1 MTFRILALP
10 GDGIGPEVVASARK
24 VMNALALK
32 SGWRFSWQEALI
44 GGAAIEAEGVPLPDR
59 TLEAALEADA
69 VLLGA
74 VGGPAWD
81 GLPGH
86 LRPER
91 GLLQLR
97 RALGTFANLRPI
109 RCLDALADHTPLK
122 PDVVRGTDILFVREL
137 TGGLYFGDKGQDA
150 RGAYDVCR
158 YSESEIARVVRLAA
172 HLAAGRR
179 GHLTLIDKANV
190 LETSRLWRRVAKRIL
205 AEEFPNLAFD
215 IQLVDAAAMRLI
227 QAPRRFDV
235 IVTENLFGDILTDEA
250 SVLAGSIGL
259 IPSASLGEDG
269 MPGLYEPVHGSAP
282 DIAGTGRANPIGMI
296 ASCALMLEWSARRP
310 DLARLVEE
318 AIARTLTVG
327 MLTADLGGSGDT
339 VTVTDAVIGQLASLS
354 QAVPAP
360 AE

>member
-10 GDGIGPEVVASARK
+10 GDGIGPEVMASARK
-24 VMNALALK
+24 LLNALALK
-32 SGWRFSWQEALI
+32 SGWRFSWQEELI
-44 GGAAIEAEGVPLPDR
+44 GGTAIEAEGVPLPDR

-97 RALGTFANLRPI
+97 RALGVFANLRPI
-109 RCLDALADHTPLK
+109 RCHPALADRTPLRREI
-122 PDVVRGTDILFVREL
+122 VSGTDILFVREL
-137 TGGLYFGDKGQDA
+137 TGGLYFGEKGQDG

-158 YSESEIARVVRLAA
+158 YSEEEVARVVRLAA
-172 HLAAGRR
+172 RLARSRR
-179 GHLTLIDKANV
+179 SRLTLVDKANV
-190 LETSRLWRRVAKRIL
+190 LETSRLWRRVTERIL
-205 AEEFPNLAFD
+205 AEEFPDVAFD

-227 QAPRRFDV
+227 QAPQDFDV

-269 MPGLYEPVHGSAP
+269 APGLYEPVHGSAP
-282 DIAGTGRANPIGMI
+282 DIAGTGRANPIGMM
-296 ASCALMLEWSARRP
+296 ASCALMLEWGARRP

-318 AIARTLTVG
+318 AVARSLADG
-327 MLTADLGGSGDT
+327 ILTADLGGSADIAA
-339 VTVTDAVIGQLASLS
+339 VTDAVIERLAGVR
-354 QAVPAP
+354 QPAS
-360 AE
+360 AAC

>member
-24 VMNALALK
+24 VLNALALR
-32 SGWRFSWQEALI
+32 SGWRFSWREELI
-44 GGAAIEAEGVPLPDR
+44 GGAALEAEGVPLPDR
-59 TLEAALEADA
+59 TLEAALQADA

-109 RCLDALADHTPLK
+109 RCHPALATRTPLK
-122 PDVVRGTDILFVREL
+122 SEIVSGTDMLFVREL
-137 TGGLYFGDKGQDA
+137 TGGLYFGEKGQDA

-158 YSESEIARVVRLAA
+158 YTEEEIARVVRLAA
-172 HLAAGRR
+172 RLATGRR
-179 GHLTLIDKANV
+179 RHLTLIDKANV
-190 LETSRLWRRVAKRIL
+190 LETSRLWRRVARRVL
-205 AEEFPNLAFD
+205 EEEFPDLAFAT
-215 IQLVDAAAMRLI
+215 QLVDAAAMRLI
-227 QAPRRFDV
+227 HAPLSFDV

-259 IPSASLGEDG
+259 IPSASLGEEG
-269 MPGLYEPVHGSAP
+269 MPGIYEPVHGSAP
-282 DIAGTGRANPIGMI
+282 DIAGTGRANPVGMI
-296 ASCALMLEWSARRP
+296 ASAALMLEWSAGRP

-318 AIARTLTVG
+318 AVTHTLADGV
-327 MLTADLGGSGDT
+327 LPADLGGAADT
-339 VTVTDAVIGQLASLS
+339 ASVTEAVIGHLATLS
-354 QAVPAP
+354 QPAP
-360 AE
+360 TVC

>member
-59 TLEAALEADA
+59 TLEAALDADA

-109 RCLDALADHTPLK
+109 RSHSVLAARTPLK
-122 PDVVRGTDILFVREL
+122 SEIVSGTDMLFVREL
-137 TGGLYFGDKGQDA
+137 TGGLYFGEKGQDA

-158 YSESEIARVVRLAA
+158 YTESEIARVVRLAA
-172 HLAAGRR
+172 RLASCRR

-190 LETSRLWRRVAKRIL
+190 LETSRLWRRVAKRVL
-205 AEEFPNLAFD
+205 AEEFPDLAFD

-227 QAPRRFDV
+227 QAPRSFDV

-259 IPSASLGEDG
+259 IPSASLGEEG
-269 MPGLYEPVHGSAP
+269 MPGIYEPVHGSAP

-296 ASCALMLEWSARRP
+296 ASCALMLEWSAKRS

-318 AIARTLTVG
+318 AIAHTLADGV
-327 MLTADLGGSGDT
+327 LPPDLGGVAET
-339 VTVTDAVIGQLASLS
+339 THVTDAVIGHLASLS
-354 QAVPAP
+354 QPAP
-360 AE
+360 APC